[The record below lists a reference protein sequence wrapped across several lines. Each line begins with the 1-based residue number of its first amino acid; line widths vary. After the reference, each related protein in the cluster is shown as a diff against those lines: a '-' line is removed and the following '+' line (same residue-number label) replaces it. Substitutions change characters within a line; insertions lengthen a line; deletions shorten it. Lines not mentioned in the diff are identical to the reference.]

1 MEQGNLVALC
11 LILKI
16 ITMKINLTTL
26 LYYYQKFIYGLIYL
40 SNKYFS
46 TSNIFMT
53 ITILSY
59 LLSSTLF
66 IISIFNSLDVMYT
79 SLETIHYLE
88 ELDLPLE
95 LVDSESRIGGAQ
107 ARYHNNN
114 IIFKF
119 LDLFN
124 ANNGPAAQA
133 KAAPYLP
140 TLSEELRN
148 PYYMQAMSKSVG
160 YTIDEPILCEE
171 LRRDRMDNL
180 SIIESTNP
188 EGLGSNI
195 NYDRYSYKLA
205 ELKQIVLSDR
215 IMKYEILN
223 EYKSLSDEL
232 SLIVNNTY
240 NN

>member
-1 MEQGNLVALC
+1 
-11 LILKI
+11 
-16 ITMKINLTTL
+16 MKINLTTL
-26 LYYYQKFIYGLIYL
+26 LYYYHKSIYGLIYF
-40 SNKYFS
+40 SYKYFN
-46 TSNIFMT
+46 TSNIFMA

-66 IISIFNSLDVMYT
+66 IISIFNSLDVMFT

-95 LVDSESRIGGAQ
+95 LVDSDSRIGGGQ
-107 ARYHNNN
+107 ARYPNN

-133 KAAPYLP
+133 KAGPYLP
-140 TLSEELRN
+140 ILSEELRN

-160 YTIDEPILCEE
+160 YIIDEPILCEE

-180 SIIESTNP
+180 SIIGSTNP
-188 EGLGSNI
+188 EGLRSNI

>member
-1 MEQGNLVALC
+1 MEQGILVALC
-11 LILKI
+11 QILKI
-16 ITMKINLTTL
+16 ITMKINLTIL
-26 LYYYQKFIYGLIYL
+26 LYYYHKFIYGLIYF

-59 LLSSTLF
+59 LLSSTIF
-66 IISIFNSLDVMYT
+66 IISMFNSLDVMST

-88 ELDLPLE
+88 ELDLPME

-107 ARYHNNN
+107 ARSHNNN

-133 KAAPYLP
+133 KAGPYLR

-148 PYYMQAMSKSVG
+148 PYYMQAMSKSDG
-160 YTIDEPILCEE
+160 YIIDEPILCEE

-180 SIIESTNP
+180 SISESTNP
-188 EGLGSNI
+188 ESLRNNI

-215 IMKYEILN
+215 LMKYEILN

-240 NN
+240 NS